1 MNIVIV
7 NVKEAVK
14 EGYNWNL
21 YLGRKVNY
29 KAVEVYPPLN
39 LQQSPLANPF
49 PVKKEADREPA
60 IAQYKDWLIEQCKDP
75 IGEVCQALAEITNW
89 LLENDSV
96 WLACWCSPK
105 KCHCEVVADYII
117 EYLKK
122 YPPLEGFSADNI
134 NIVYK
139 SSKKQRKTA
148 YKIKQNPLMKE
159 WSETYNQ
166 TTCQTC
172 DRCELSK
179 SRTHS
184 VWIRGEGK
192 KKLLIVGEAPGENED
207 ALALPFVGDSGRM
220 LEIMLN
226 SIGLSSQ
233 EDTWII
239 NACKCRPPDNR
250 TPKSGEVDAC
260 FPYLQQQIVELQ
272 PKVILALGGTST
284 VRLIGKSDFKISN
297 CRGKIYPLDLTKWN
311 LPQYDVDE
319 SYYII
324 NYIIVRSALENVK
337 VLPTWHPAYLLRNP
351 KKEVAS
357 PKWQAWQDLQIVK
370 KLLEET

>member
-1 MNIVIV
+1 MRISIV

-14 EGYNWNL
+14 EGYNWNF
-21 YLGRKVNY
+21 YLGRKINF
-29 KAVEVYPPLN
+29 KAVEQQPL
-39 LQQSPLANPF
+39 LLEHSPLANPF
-49 PVKKEADREPA
+49 TVKKESERDGA
-60 IAQYKDWLIEQCKDP
+60 IAQYDDWLFEKCQDPMSNEYEFLMEIKDF
-75 IGEVCQALAEITNW
+75 
-89 LLENDSV
+89 LLENQSV
-96 WLACWCSPK
+96 ILACWCSPK
-105 KCHCEVVADYII
+105 KCHSEIVAEYII
-117 EYLKK
+117 SYLEK
-122 YPPLEGFSADNI
+122 YPPSADFVRDDVDV
-134 NIVYK
+134 VYV
-139 SSKKQRKTA
+139 SRQKQRKTT
-148 YKIKQNPLMKE
+148 YKIKPNPLQRS

-166 TTCQTC
+166 TTCQEC

-179 SRTHS
+179 GRTHS

-220 LEIMLN
+220 LELMLN

-233 EDTWII
+233 KDTWII

-250 TPKSGEVDAC
+250 TPKAGEVDAC

-284 VRLIGKSDFKISN
+284 ARLIGKSDFKISN
-297 CRGKIYPLDLTKWN
+297 CRGKIYPLDLSKWN
-311 LPQYDVDE
+311 LPQTEVDE
-319 SYYII
+319 SNYIMDYII
-324 NYIIVRSALENVK
+324 RRSSLENVK
-337 VLPTWHPAYLLRNP
+337 VIPTWHPAYLLRNP

-357 PKWQAWQDLQIVK
+357 PKWQVWQDLQLVN